1 MIKKL
6 FNKYK
11 EIINYVFFGVLATIV
26 NLVSFKIFDLILGAK
41 LYLITNVISWII
53 TVIFA
58 YVTNKLWVFESKS
71 WKKDVVIKE
80 LIGFF
85 GARLFSLGVEEL
97 GLWVTI
103 TLCHMGQMG
112 WQVFGLNIDGNMVAK
127 VIMQI
132 VVVILNYI
140 FSKFI
145 IFTKK
150 ESKKKETADGANA
163 VAADK
168 KRKNYSDIIVA
179 IFLFVFFI
187 AVMIVPAA
195 YRSNGIVFAGVPAL
209 VGVISLMFKK
219 FSFSKKGD
227 KFCVISSAIL
237 SVLFLA
243 MLSITSVYANSLVPL
258 GKAIAKKGIAN
269 SSIDSIILLVVFCA
283 GILLSVYI
291 TCMTLFNLS
300 FVSNNDKS
308 NSSIFF
314 GKKVRINKYLLPI
327 FVITLICALGG
338 LLGYEYPDTFEIY
351 KDVIANEYND
361 WHTVN
366 YEMFMKLCVS
376 VVPKKLVYS
385 GVIAIQAFFWV
396 LISNYAL
403 NSLFDTFKSEK
414 ACKYYAILS
423 SVLLTPHF
431 YVQFAIKDPLFS
443 MMMFGFAVS
452 IFNFITKE
460 KPSKKEYVLLV
471 VLGIGAAMFRHM
483 ADVVVLVSFV
493 AVGIYRFFAY
503 KKDFKNAVKI
513 VALGLIPFVLT
524 SFMTNIVGIKMLKA
538 EENPSYVTYTVPIYM
553 AVAVTDKVG
562 KDNVDGELVDTLESI
577 MPVEEWCSYYESNI
591 YWADTVTRTW
601 GSVGDRVNQFDD
613 EFLSNILKGNFK
625 LLASHPVEYIT
636 CLFNITSIVWEI
648 STPLDGYEW
657 STSNAYN
664 NTHVMFN
671 GAYMVSWSTVL
682 STEWNPFL
690 STFMWRGGIWIF
702 TALLAS
708 AIMIKKKRA
717 NEIITIVPIVIYAA
731 SLMISCPAQDPRYV
745 LSFMEVGLFYMIAAL
760 FNKKDLPDTSPNIE
774 ENEKLNS

>member
-1 MIKKL
+1 
-6 FNKYK
+6 
-11 EIINYVFFGVLATIV
+11 
-26 NLVSFKIFDLILGAK
+26 
-41 LYLITNVISWII
+41 
-53 TVIFA
+53 
-58 YVTNKLWVFESKS
+58 
-71 WKKDVVIKE
+71 
-80 LIGFF
+80 
-85 GARLFSLGVEEL
+85 
-97 GLWVTI
+97 
-103 TLCHMGQMG
+103 
-112 WQVFGLNIDGNMVAK
+112 
-127 VIMQI
+127 
-132 VVVILNYI
+132 
-140 FSKFI
+140 
-145 IFTKK
+145 
-150 ESKKKETADGANA
+150 
-163 VAADK
+163 
-168 KRKNYSDIIVA
+168 
-179 IFLFVFFI
+179 
-187 AVMIVPAA
+187 
-195 YRSNGIVFAGVPAL
+195 
-209 VGVISLMFKK
+209 
-219 FSFSKKGD
+219 
-227 KFCVISSAIL
+227 
-237 SVLFLA
+237 
-243 MLSITSVYANSLVPL
+243 
-258 GKAIAKKGIAN
+258 
-269 SSIDSIILLVVFCA
+269 
-283 GILLSVYI
+283 
-291 TCMTLFNLS
+291 
-300 FVSNNDKS
+300 
-308 NSSIFF
+308 
-314 GKKVRINKYLLPI
+314 
-327 FVITLICALGG
+327 
-338 LLGYEYPDTFEIY
+338 
-351 KDVIANEYND
+351 
-361 WHTVN
+361 
-366 YEMFMKLCVS
+366 
-376 VVPKKLVYS
+376 
-385 GVIAIQAFFWV
+385 
-396 LISNYAL
+396 
-403 NSLFDTFKSEK
+403 
-414 ACKYYAILS
+414 
-423 SVLLTPHF
+423 
-431 YVQFAIKDPLFS
+431 

-613 EFLSNILKGNFK
+613 EFLSNVLKGNFK